1 MSNFDKIID
10 NLIENICNILMVLLL
25 MMILMVF
32 ISIVFRYFFNIS
44 SASLQELIMYCHA
57 IIFMFGISYTLKE
70 NGHVK
75 IDIIFNTFS
84 KKIQSYISIIGILLF
99 IFPMAFFLIY
109 ISMGMVIQSWLILE
123 GSSEAGGLNLVFILK
138 TIIPLTGFL
147 ILLQSSSQLL
157 KLIKG
162 YKMGIEIFA
171 IIFIVF
177 TFIILLSGIPVA
189 FVLSGSA
196 LLFSLIGIMFGV
208 FDYSYLLAIPNR
220 ILGIMS
226 NQNLLAVPLFIFMGL
241 VLEKTK
247 IAEELLMAMNI
258 LYKNTDGGFAISVV
272 LVGVLM
278 GASTGIV
285 GASVVTLGLLSL
297 PVMVKNNYP
306 RPLACGVICASGTL
320 GQIIPPSL
328 VLILLADVLSSAY
341 QQAQLNLGIFTPET
355 VTISDLFAGA
365 LIPGLLLPV
374 MFIFYIKSLKIN
386 NINKDITKDIGE
398 NINIISSFFPPILLI
413 ITVLGSIVLGIA
425 TPSEAASLGAIGSLL
440 IAFAKNKL
448 SFNVIRNTSKGTIK
462 LTSMVFLIL
471 IGATFFSL
479 VFRGFEGEELIQ
491 NLLSHGPENKY
502 LSLIIT
508 LGIMFFLGFILD
520 FIEIIFIIIPLFG
533 PVLFSYGFDPIWVG
547 ILIAMVL
554 QTSFL
559 TPPFGFSLFYLRGV
573 APKEIP
579 TKDIYK
585 GVLPFII
592 IQIIAIGLVFMF
604 PQIALFLP
612 DLLN

>member
-1 MSNFDKIID
+1 MS
-10 NLIENICNILMVLLL
+10 
-25 MMILMVF
+25 
-32 ISIVFRYFFNIS
+32 
-44 SASLQELIMYCHA
+44 
-57 IIFMFGISYTLKE
+57 
-70 NGHVK
+70 
-75 IDIIFNTFS
+75 
-84 KKIQSYISIIGILLF
+84 
-99 IFPMAFFLIY
+99 
-109 ISMGMVIQSWLILE
+109 
-123 GSSEAGGLNLVFILK
+123 
-138 TIIPLTGFL
+138 
-147 ILLQSSSQLL
+147 
-157 KLIKG
+157 
-162 YKMGIEIFA
+162 IEIFA
-171 IIFIVF
+171 IIFIAF

-196 LLFSLIGIMFGV
+196 LLFSFIGIMFGV

-297 PVMVKNNYP
+297 PVMIKNNYP

-398 NINIISSFFPPILLI
+398 NINIISSFLPPILLI
-413 ITVLGSIVLGIA
+413 ITVLGSIVLGVA

-448 SFNVIRNTSKGTIK
+448 SFNIIRNTSKGTIK

-508 LGIMFFLGFILD
+508 LVIMFFLGFILD